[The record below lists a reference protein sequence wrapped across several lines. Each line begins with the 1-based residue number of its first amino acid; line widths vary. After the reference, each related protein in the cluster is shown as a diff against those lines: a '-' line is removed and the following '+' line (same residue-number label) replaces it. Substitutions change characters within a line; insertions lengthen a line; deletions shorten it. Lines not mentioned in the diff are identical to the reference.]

1 MLTKGYTGRQMMKWI
16 KVLSVMVFLFR
27 FGTGALATAP
37 AATRSQPTT
46 RPTTSTKPNATTQPK
61 IILHGTHAQMAK
73 VCNLSIAQQ
82 KKILELRNQR
92 LRRIKNFYKVHGKEM
107 EQLKSRIIQAR
118 REGKKA
124 EVNRIY
130 KKLQALLAERR
141 LIDRKSREEII
152 NVLTDEQ
159 KVRWYHYIILRTIK
173 RRFASAKLTN
183 EQIKK
188 VKAILPQFTQ
198 GENISDKKVRYKIIK
213 KLDNYIRE
221 NILTEDQKKAISP
234 PAKWKKRFS
243 DNKKRKA
250 RQE

>member
-1 MLTKGYTGRQMMKWI
+1 
-16 KVLSVMVFLFR
+16 MVFLFR
-27 FGTGALATAP
+27 FGTGALATSP
-37 AATRSQPTT
+37 ATTRSQPTT

-61 IILHGTHAQMAK
+61 IILHGAHAQMAK
-73 VCNLSIAQQ
+73 VCNLSIEQQ

-92 LRRIKNFYKVHGKEM
+92 LERIKNFYKIHGKEM
-107 EQLKSRIIQAR
+107 NLLKSHIIQAR
-118 REGKKA
+118 REGNKA

-188 VKAILPQFTQ
+188 IKVILPQFTQ

-213 KLDNYIRE
+213 KLDNYVRE
-221 NILTEDQKKAISP
+221 NILTEAQKKAISP

-243 DNKKRKA
+243 EKRKT